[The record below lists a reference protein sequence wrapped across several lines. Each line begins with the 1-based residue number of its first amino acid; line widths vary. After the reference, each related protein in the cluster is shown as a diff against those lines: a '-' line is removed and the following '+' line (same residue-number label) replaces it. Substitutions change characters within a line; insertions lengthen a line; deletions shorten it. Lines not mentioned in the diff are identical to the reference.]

1 MLAATQKPSTD
12 VIPSAIRDLFGFRW
26 AFRCTTPQASDTIL
40 GQGWASLGH
49 TASAIDP
56 AARGVGLLL
65 HEGGQP
71 VRMRA
76 CYLDDD
82 DLVALAERAA
92 ALRAGQPG
100 GHLIER
106 LGLDPGG
113 REPTGTDE

>member
-1 MLAATQKPSTD
+1 M
-12 VIPSAIRDLFGFRW
+12 
-26 AFRCTTPQASDTIL
+26 
-40 GQGWASLGH
+40 
-49 TASAIDP
+49 
-56 AARGVGLLL
+56 LL

-92 ALRAGQPG
+92 ALRAGRPG

-113 REPTGTDE
+113 RDPTGTDE